1 MLSQPKKSNY
11 FMLPNELF
19 SMDLSA
25 GAIALYAFLMRME
38 DRKTF
43 SCYPSF
49 DTIGKALG
57 IRSKNTVMKYVREL
71 EEKEFVTTER
81 TSVFTR
87 DGMKLNGNLM
97 YHILPIKQAVDAF
110 HRRQLYG
117 G

>member
-1 MLSQPKKSNY
+1 
-11 FMLPNELF
+11 
-19 SMDLSA
+19 
-25 GAIALYAFLMRME
+25 
-38 DRKTF
+38 
-43 SCYPSF
+43 
-49 DTIGKALG
+49 
-57 IRSKNTVMKYVREL
+57 MKYVREL
-71 EEKEFVTTER
+71 EEKELVTTER